1 MKKSTSSETYIMS
14 AKRRPRGEHQI
25 LKQIGLKIHREL
37 FRQER
42 TTEALSTEI
51 GLARSTIREV
61 IAGRSNVRFL
71 NLRAIVHGLGFANV
85 RDFLADIEGESGR

>member
-1 MKKSTSSETYIMS
+1 MAP
-14 AKRRPRGEHQI
+14 AKNGRRAPRADQHL

-37 FRQER
+37 FRQKR
-42 TTEALSTEI
+42 TTEALSLEI

-71 NLRAIVHGLGFANV
+71 NLRAIVRGLGYSSV
-85 RDFLADIEGESGR
+85 REFLADIEPSS